1 MAINV
6 KYGNARK
13 VLLQIKAK
21 QKTDDRLIV
30 ATLVPSESATIA
42 PNN

>member
-1 MAINV
+1 MAIDV
-6 KYGNARK
+6 KHGNARK

-30 ATLVPSESATIA
+30 ATLVPSKSATIA

>member
-1 MAINV
+1 MAIDV

-13 VLLQIKAK
+13 VLLKIKAK
-21 QKTDDRLIV
+21 QKTGDRLIV
-30 ATLVPSESATIA
+30 ATLVPNESATIA

>member
-1 MAINV
+1 MAIDV

-21 QKTDDRLIV
+21 QKTGDRLVV
-30 ATLVPSESATIA
+30 ATLVPDKNATIA